1 MEDLLLLESAGD
13 YLILE
18 SQDGTRFR
26 LMVDDSV
33 RRAARPAATIS
44 NSNPV
49 SPREI
54 QDAVRAGES
63 VSQICARTG
72 LPEDYVIKFAQPVLD
87 EIEHVLQ
94 MAQATRI
101 TLDADRFGEQKVL
114 ELRELITDR
123 TPAGQSWSAQKLDG
137 PGWLVE
143 LSLEGVDEVAKWH
156 FDLKKLFLTPES
168 VLAAKLSASKTAEN
182 VLGGLIPT
190 APLKNSPDSS
200 NIIPLTPKA
209 FRLEDEGSE
218 TVSTETVELVK
229 TSYESPVIVAP
240 ISDDAKAVENDSE
253 DDPASASIPEAVA
266 KPELL
271 SETADLLEAIRRKR
285 ESNSEQENSTDS
297 PTTPPRSFEPSPED
311 QTENSESQ
319 DPTPPVKK
327 GRASMPSW
335 DEIVF
340 GTKVDDID

>member
-1 MEDLLLLESAGD
+1 MDDLLLLESAGD

-33 RRAARPAATIS
+33 RRATRPAATIS
-44 NSNPV
+44 TSNPV

-54 QDAVRAGES
+54 QDAVRAGDS

-72 LPEDYVIKFAQPVLD
+72 LPEDYVLKFAQPVLD

-94 MAQATRI
+94 TAQATRI

-114 ELRELITDR
+114 ELRELISER
-123 TPAGQSWSAQKLDG
+123 TQASQSWSAQKLDG
-137 PGWLVE
+137 PGWLVQ
-143 LSLEGVDEVAKWH
+143 LNLEGIDDVAKWH

-190 APLKNSPDSS
+190 APVKNSADSS

-209 FRLEDEGSE
+209 FRFENEGTETASEQIVELEDS
-218 TVSTETVELVK
+218 SQ
-229 TSYESPVIVAP
+229 ESPANVAP
-240 ISDDAKAVENDSE
+240 VGEDANLAVLDASDPTE
-253 DDPASASIPEAVA
+253 PADQPEVASTPER
-266 KPELL
+266 L

-285 ESNSEQENSTDS
+285 EANSQQGDS
-297 PTTPPRSFEPSPED
+297 SESLAGTRTSFELIPED
-311 QTENSESQ
+311 PAEVPDSQ
-319 DPTPPVKK
+319 EQTPPVKK

-340 GTKVDDID
+340 GTKVDDLD